1 MLRER
6 YPTFIVLSHAPEIT
20 YLKLSS
26 KLIIEKAMG
35 KVKKKKNRK
44 KWDFEQFD
52 LVIVVRNDAIAN
64 NPWMGLEDV
73 SKLAERD

>member
-1 MLRER
+1 
-6 YPTFIVLSHAPEIT
+6 
-20 YLKLSS
+20 
-26 KLIIEKAMG
+26 MG